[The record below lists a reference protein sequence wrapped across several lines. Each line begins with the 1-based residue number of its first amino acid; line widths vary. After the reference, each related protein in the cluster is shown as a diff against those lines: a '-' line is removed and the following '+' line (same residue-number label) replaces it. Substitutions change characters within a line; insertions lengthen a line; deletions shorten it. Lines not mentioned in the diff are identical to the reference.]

1 MMKRSI
7 SAAFWD
13 LAPASSNYADRGCIV
28 RGIGDVYAAAPDPR
42 LASSAAASRYDSAPV
57 ELGS

>member
-1 MMKRSI
+1 MMERSI
-7 SAAFWD
+7 NAAFCD
-13 LAPASSNYADRGCIV
+13 LAPTSCNYAERGCFV
-28 RGIGDVYAAAPDPR
+28 RGIEDAYSAAPDPR